1 MQFEI
6 RSRWTGSVVFT
17 AEVEA
22 DENASTSAKI
32 GLAVKFAVKS
42 NATLSGANL
51 RGADLSGANL
61 SGANLSEAYLIGA
74 YLIGA
79 NLRGANL
86 SGANLSGANLRGA
99 DLSGADLSGAYLSG
113 AYLIGAN
120 LSGAYLSEADLSEA
134 SLWGVS
140 GLNDWI
146 KCIQVEDWPISYT
159 SNVMQI
165 GCQRHTFDAW
175 KNFSDAQIRA
185 MDGRRALTFW
195 AKWKETIFKII
206 EMAPAAPTAPA
217 DTQVTASEDA

>member
-6 RSRWTGSVVFT
+6 RSRWSGAVVFT
-17 AEVEA
+17 AEIAA
-22 DENASTSAKI
+22 DSETPTGIKL
-32 GLAVKFAVKS
+32 GLAVKTAVK
-42 NATLSGANL
+42 AEANL

-61 SGANLSEAYLIGA
+61 S
-74 YLIGA
+74 
-79 NLRGANL
+79 
-86 SGANLSGANLRGA
+86 
-99 DLSGADLSGAYLSG
+99 
-113 AYLIGAN
+113 
-120 LSGAYLSEADLSEA
+120 EADLSEA
-134 SLWGVS
+134 NLNGVS

-159 SNVMQI
+159 SEVMQI

-206 EMAPAAPTAPA
+206 EMAPAAPTQAP
-217 DTQVTASEDA
+217 ASEDA

>member
-6 RSRWTGSVVFT
+6 RSRWSGAVVFT
-17 AEVEA
+17 AEIAA
-22 DENASTSAKI
+22 DSETPTGIKL
-32 GLAVKFAVKS
+32 GLAVKTAVK
-42 NATLSGANL
+42 A
-51 RGADLSGANL
+51 
-61 SGANLSEAYLIGA
+61 
-74 YLIGA
+74 GA

-86 SGANLSGANLRGA
+86 SGADLSGADLSEADLSEADLRGANLSGANLRGA
-99 DLSGADLSGAYLSG
+99 DLSEAYLSG
-113 AYLIGAN
+113 A
-120 LSGAYLSEADLSEA
+120 
-134 SLWGVS
+134 SLNGVS

-159 SNVMQI
+159 SEVMQI

-217 DTQVTASEDA
+217 ETQAPASEDA